1 MKDYQKKAIM
11 NGILVL
17 TLLAS
22 VCMIAEAAAAERRI
36 RPVRLEA
43 PQATAPEE
51 IVTGVCNFGGCPVA
65 TTVPETT
72 ARPEMT
78 KEEPPQNLAATSQAE
93 RVSQSVVNLQL
104 IRSQSEEPATETDA
118 TMPDE
123 EPEPKTEP
131 EHSGRT
137 VTCWVT
143 AYCGCYACS
152 EGYGNMTATG
162 RTARPNHTI
171 AVDPNVIP
179 YGTQV
184 EINSIVYTAEDC
196 GGGVNGW
203 EIDVYFPEHW
213 QTEAWPTDYYDVT
226 IY

>member
-1 MKDYQKKAIM
+1 MKDYQNKALL
-11 NGILVL
+11 NGILVI

-22 VCMIAEAAAAERRI
+22 VCMIAETAAAERRI

-43 PQATAPEE
+43 PQTTAPEE
-51 IVTGVCNFGGCPVA
+51 IVTGVCDFGGCPVA

-72 ARPEMT
+72 AQPET
-78 KEEPPQNLAATSQAE
+78 TEAETSKNLAATSQAE

-104 IRSQSEEPATETDA
+104 IRSQSEESATETDA

-123 EPEPKTEP
+123 EPER
-131 EHSGRT
+131 SGYT

-143 AYCGCYACS
+143 AYCGCYSCS

-171 AVDPNVIP
+171 AVDPSVIP

-184 EINSIVYTAEDC
+184 EINGITYTAEDC
-196 GGGVNGW
+196 GGGVNGYS
-203 EIDVYFPEHW
+203 IDVYFAEHW
-213 QTEAWPTDYYDVT
+213 QCEVWPTGWYDVT